1 MTNLTRS
8 ITTLGALTAA
18 IDAHDHKDELISI
31 INSQIE
37 DDTYIVEKD
46 AVIKW
51 NASQLSCLMINI

>member
-37 DDTYIVEKD
+37 DDTYIVETD
-46 AVIKW
+46 AVIV
-51 NASQLSCLMINI
+51 